1 MRYCHRKRHFG
12 EASPECF
19 FCLTFCRKY
28 DTIKKRWNSKITN
41 GDRVFILGDISF
53 RGKNESLIA
62 YISTLKGQKILVKGN
77 HDDVSDYRY
86 HQLFAEVCD
95 YKEIQDSA
103 NGKNYNLVLSHYP
116 IFSWKRMGKG
126 FILLYGHTHDSME
139 DAYYQSCL
147 MKMVDS
153 DCRHVYKTEVT
164 AINVGCMKP
173 WMDYEP
179 RTLAELLSYR
189 F

>member
-1 MRYCHRKRHFG
+1 
-12 EASPECF
+12 
-19 FCLTFCRKY
+19 
-28 DTIKKRWNSKITN
+28 
-41 GDRVFILGDISF
+41 
-53 RGKNESLIA
+53 
-62 YISTLKGQKILVKGN
+62 
-77 HDDVSDYRY
+77 
-86 HQLFAEVCD
+86 
-95 YKEIQDSA
+95 
-103 NGKNYNLVLSHYP
+103 
-116 IFSWKRMGKG
+116 MGKG